1 MSSADK
7 LKRFFKT
14 AELHINSE
22 GDEKIF
28 QDVYNAQQKTIKS
41 KTTQSVSIGRII
53 ANSKLTKLASAALV
67 MIGAIVGIA
76 IVNSTTSIALGDV
89 LRQIEKS
96 NALMFKVYMKTT
108 KMVNN
113 SNNNPEIQATM
124 LISKEYGLKMISETL
139 DPNSNKYIPQDETY
153 LLAKKNIMITI
164 TPSQKRY
171 TQNQIDSDYFE
182 RLQPQ
187 YYNPAIMVKQIL
199 ECDYSNIGRAT
210 IDGITVE
217 GFQTTDPN
225 YQGGMYS
232 AAKFNVKLWV
242 SIKTKLPVKM
252 EMNFNLERINQNIVL
267 DEFQWNIAVNETDF
281 EPNIPPDY
289 KDFSSGNEMPSI
301 TEEIAI
307 KGLKLCMDLTEKYPE
322 KVTPDTLQPQVAI
335 LKEAQDKLELHSEN
349 PEEQAKYQT
358 IKNIDISK
366 TIQGMALFYIMLNQ
380 DKREPAYYGD
390 IVSPGD
396 AGYVL
401 MRWKVSD
408 YDYRVIFGDLTAET
422 IPFET
427 LVQLEQNLP
436 EE

>member
-7 LKRFFKT
+7 LKRFFKR

-289 KDFSSGNEMPSI
+289 KDFSSV
-301 TEEIAI
+301 TEINDFFLI
-307 KGLKLCMDLTEKYPE
+307 KLGIYP
-322 KVTPDTLQPQVAI
+322 
-335 LKEAQDKLELHSEN
+335 
-349 PEEQAKYQT
+349 
-358 IKNIDISK
+358 KN
-366 TIQGMALFYIMLNQ
+366 
-380 DKREPAYYGD
+380 
-390 IVSPGD
+390 
-396 AGYVL
+396 
-401 MRWKVSD
+401 
-408 YDYRVIFGDLTAET
+408 
-422 IPFET
+422 
-427 LVQLEQNLP
+427 
-436 EE
+436 